1 MVAYVSPQLMK
12 SSCVESKTPPLS
24 EPLYTEVIDINSLNH
39 AENIALPLK
48 TVEISFDPE
57 SSLGPQSLNVS
68 KLKAFIFPH
77 KRQEEK
83 NHPLENPLYP

>member
-1 MVAYVSPQLMK
+1 MK

-24 EPLYTEVIDINSLNH
+24 ELLYTEVIDINSLNH
-39 AENIALPLK
+39 AKNIALPLK

-68 KLKAFIFPH
+68 KLKVFFH
-77 KRQEEK
+77 TKGK
-83 NHPLENPLYP
+83 KKKTTHLKNPLYP